1 MFNMSN
7 LSIEPESTEKSYTFL
22 FKDTSSESTQSKLL
36 DMLPKQN
43 WDGKLTFLLLALNLW
58 VLVPFTNNNYYHC
71 FNANSSKILPLLY

>member
-43 WDGKLTFLLLALNLW
+43 
-58 VLVPFTNNNYYHC
+58 
-71 FNANSSKILPLLY
+71 